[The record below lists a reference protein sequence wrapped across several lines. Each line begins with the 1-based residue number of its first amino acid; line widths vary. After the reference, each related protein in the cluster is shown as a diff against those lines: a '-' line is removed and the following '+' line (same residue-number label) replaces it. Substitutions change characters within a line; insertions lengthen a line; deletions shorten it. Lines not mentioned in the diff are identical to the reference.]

1 MVHRGF
7 GREVA
12 GPELGFGVLSP
23 VPTGKGAQGQGGHRG
38 MALREAVGGY
48 GDIVKRGH
56 APPCPRQQE
65 GAERVCAHQGL
76 GAGGPDPAHSWGGP
90 VRAK

>member
-1 MVHRGF
+1 M
-7 GREVA
+7 
-12 GPELGFGVLSP
+12 
-23 VPTGKGAQGQGGHRG
+23 
-38 MALREAVGGY
+38 REAVGGR
-48 GDIVKRGH
+48 GDIGQRGH

-65 GAERVCAHQGL
+65 GAEWVRAHQGL